1 MKKRK
6 CVKLVAVCKEL
17 YIKEEKFEL
26 YFIEEENTIFKA
38 GNYLYKRIQ
47 NEDTVTFSIIYVQ
60 EIRKYRKNEDHILKM
75 DDNMSFVKVD
85 DSLFFELKESAII
98 QLETLN
104 VREIN
109 KIIRKSIV
117 EIKRSLS
124 YYSYSL
130 NEERIKYLKYI
141 YCFANYEDFETLNK
155 RSKENLLRKINSID
169 LDYYLEINIYRMK
182 DILIAAIDKN
192 SVLNNIDKM
201 AVKNNCIDRL
211 EIVFLAIEPNGN
223 AKRQMD
229 SYIGVDV
236 DYKRKELVWGKTSP
250 CEVRIEFSFFWS
262 LIKNILSLIYV
273 PAILLLLD
281 NKYKIFIYALLIFVY
296 LIALI
301 FSEER
306 QTDKLIEAIN
316 KNGANISYG
325 TLYYGGMM
333 VSIVFILFSIE
344 MILVP
349 KCDLKS
355 IIQYILA
362 NIVSAFTVIIVFNPV
377 LSFIVWGITKCSA
390 TKFYQQKW
398 NNVKNMARKL
408 VTTILFTLG
417 TMSAYSMLNVK
428 EFILNDNVNLKFIIF
443 FLTAL
448 ASIFNIMRV
457 WFDKNE

>member
-17 YIKEEKFEL
+17 YIKEEKFES
-26 YFIEEENTIFKA
+26 YFIEEENIIFKA

-60 EIRKYRKNEDHILKM
+60 EIRKYRRNEDHILKI

-211 EIVFLAIEPNGN
+211 EIAFLAIKPNGN

-236 DYKRKELVWGKTSP
+236 DYKRKELVWEKTSP

-281 NKYKIFIYALLIFVY
+281 NKYKIFIYALLI
-296 LIALI
+296 
-301 FSEER
+301 
-306 QTDKLIEAIN
+306 
-316 KNGANISYG
+316 
-325 TLYYGGMM
+325 LY
-333 VSIVFILFSIE
+333 I
-344 MILVP
+344 
-349 KCDLKS
+349 
-355 IIQYILA
+355 
-362 NIVSAFTVIIVFNPV
+362 
-377 LSFIVWGITKCSA
+377 
-390 TKFYQQKW
+390 
-398 NNVKNMARKL
+398 
-408 VTTILFTLG
+408 
-417 TMSAYSMLNVK
+417 
-428 EFILNDNVNLKFIIF
+428 
-443 FLTAL
+443 
-448 ASIFNIMRV
+448 
-457 WFDKNE
+457 

>member
-17 YIKEEKFEL
+17 YIKEEKFES
-26 YFIEEENTIFKA
+26 YFIEEENIIFKA

-60 EIRKYRKNEDHILKM
+60 EIRKYRRNEDHILKI

-182 DILIAAIDKN
+182 DI
-192 SVLNNIDKM
+192 
-201 AVKNNCIDRL
+201 DRL
-211 EIVFLAIEPNGN
+211 EIAFLAIKPNGN

-306 QTDKLIEAIN
+306 QTDKLVEAIN

-362 NIVSAFTVIIVFNPV
+362 NIVSAFTVIIVFNSV

-448 ASIFNIMRV
+448 VSLFNIIRV